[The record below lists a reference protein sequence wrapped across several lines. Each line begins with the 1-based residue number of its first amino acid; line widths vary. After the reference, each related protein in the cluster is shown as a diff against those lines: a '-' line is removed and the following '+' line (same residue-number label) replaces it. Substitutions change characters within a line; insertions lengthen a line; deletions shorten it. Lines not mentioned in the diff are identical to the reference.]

1 MGNMAAETPP
11 ANVDWLTPDEYLEE
25 LAERYARG
33 EFAEEL
39 GQMRREYW
47 ENVRRAGRPVPEE
60 EVARYFT

>member
-1 MGNMAAETPP
+1 MATETPP

-39 GQMRREYW
+39 EEVRRGYW

-60 EVARYFT
+60 VAARYFT